1 MIKRK
6 TRIFNSMTALILLFA
21 GNNQVHAQETVE
33 FLQNQCYEVSAA
45 RLDGSG
51 SWQAGQN
58 YGDEYRLSLGENRLT
73 VFGFDISNLPA
84 NANIN
89 GVEFRMYQK
98 SDAWFAGAFSVELRL
113 MTESFDEAAVTWN
126 SHGDGYDT
134 TAAGILSVFNNTEEH
149 FLEGSEYLFSST
161 QSFIKAADTALAKD
175 GMLYIAVKSDK
186 FLWPYSDDVN
196 LYPPGLNSPK
206 LSITYNGEPMQDFSI
221 TGKSYRGIGGIEI
234 EPACG
239 PYKTG
244 DIVTI
249 TAVPD
254 EGYVFDQWVTG
265 VDEAQKTTNPVSITV
280 SGDTELVA
288 NFRLV
293 DGIPTQRDRVGIMNS
308 TVVSDKGTRL
318 RGCYVDTYYWKDD
331 QSEILEGTKDSIMVL
346 ADHYGFNALH
356 FYAGSKEDSTGKY
369 LEIADSLVKWTR
381 QANLYLIM
389 CIGGGRE
396 NGTFSINKV
405 RDFWNLYAPRY
416 AQETHVIYEVQNE
429 PEFNCLQA
437 SAQATMDMEIEAYN
451 LIRSYAPETHI
462 ILMSYGMI
470 NRYFDD
476 DIAVLENAGIDL
488 KTGNASISYH
498 GYHWCAK
505 ARQNPPYPGGDE
517 LSQVKPLKDQGYVFL
532 TTEFEADSTLEGSYE
547 YDGMLLDFYENV
559 MEISW
564 TMFWPIPGNSI
575 NHSFKDR
582 VDEVEISWCPDFGTW
597 PQNSAICATANYYNL
612 ATAVSGMGTIEI
624 SPGGYVHEEGK
635 EISLTAQA
643 GEGYVFDHWTGD
655 VPAGS
660 EEDNPLTVTMNSD
673 ISVNAVFSDNS
684 TDVQKIQSGKFEVF
698 PNPVKK
704 GNDFIIKINGMIPA
718 GNTTI
723 NICNV
728 TGRSVYSEMVHPLK
742 TCILKHTIPG
752 IEIKEAGIY
761 FVSVR
766 NNNMVE
772 TLLIEIE

>member
-6 TRIFNSMTALILLFA
+6 TRIFNSITALILLFA

-175 GMLYIAVKSDK
+175 GMLYFAVKSDK

-206 LSITYNGEPMQDFSI
+206 LSITFNGEPMQDFSI

-318 RGCYVDTYYWKDD
+318 RGCYVDTYY
-331 QSEILEGTKDSIMVL
+331 
-346 ADHYGFNALH
+346 
-356 FYAGSKEDSTGKY
+356 
-369 LEIADSLVKWTR
+369 
-381 QANLYLIM
+381 
-389 CIGGGRE
+389 
-396 NGTFSINKV
+396 
-405 RDFWNLYAPRY
+405 
-416 AQETHVIYEVQNE
+416 
-429 PEFNCLQA
+429 
-437 SAQATMDMEIEAYN
+437 
-451 LIRSYAPETHI
+451 
-462 ILMSYGMI
+462 
-470 NRYFDD
+470 
-476 DIAVLENAGIDL
+476 
-488 KTGNASISYH
+488 
-498 GYHWCAK
+498 
-505 ARQNPPYPGGDE
+505 
-517 LSQVKPLKDQGYVFL
+517 
-532 TTEFEADSTLEGSYE
+532 
-547 YDGMLLDFYENV
+547 
-559 MEISW
+559 
-564 TMFWPIPGNSI
+564 
-575 NHSFKDR
+575 
-582 VDEVEISWCPDFGTW
+582 
-597 PQNSAICATANYYNL
+597 
-612 ATAVSGMGTIEI
+612 
-624 SPGGYVHEEGK
+624 
-635 EISLTAQA
+635 
-643 GEGYVFDHWTGD
+643 
-655 VPAGS
+655 
-660 EEDNPLTVTMNSD
+660 
-673 ISVNAVFSDNS
+673 
-684 TDVQKIQSGKFEVF
+684 
-698 PNPVKK
+698 
-704 GNDFIIKINGMIPA
+704 
-718 GNTTI
+718 
-723 NICNV
+723 
-728 TGRSVYSEMVHPLK
+728 
-742 TCILKHTIPG
+742 
-752 IEIKEAGIY
+752 
-761 FVSVR
+761 
-766 NNNMVE
+766 
-772 TLLIEIE
+772 